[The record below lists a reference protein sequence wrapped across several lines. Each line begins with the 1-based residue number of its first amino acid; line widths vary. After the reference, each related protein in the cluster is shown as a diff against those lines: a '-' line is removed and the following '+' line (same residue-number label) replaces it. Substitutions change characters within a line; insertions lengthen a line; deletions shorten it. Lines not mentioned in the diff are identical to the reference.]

1 MRSRLRN
8 SILFAG
14 IFAIGFSSAQ
24 EGTSEVPVPRNVY
37 GAIIACGADGQA
49 YFSSIGDEYFVLR
62 TSLDGSSLKF
72 RLPKVAHYAYAG
84 AVATHAGG
92 VNVLSSWTDRTKFM
106 RTMYHFDEQGN
117 LLAQHSVRV
126 DLTDMM
132 MVITR
137 SGTTILVGHR
147 DEDGQYKGLILDSE
161 DRIVNGFDLPS
172 PPDEGEWTYGEW
184 HSPSDR
190 LLMTTGDR
198 VAYVLLHSNEPP
210 RTMIATISESG
221 KVSVK
226 TLEPISEDHRYIQ
239 WLVGPGVAVGQYRL
253 TGDRRRVNGHHVW
266 NFDEYDLKSGNR
278 IASKIAPMGE
288 FTPFTAACYYGDSVT
303 GLGARQVAPDEPY
316 LRLRIVKLQ

>member
-1 MRSRLRN
+1 MPSRLL
-8 SILFAG
+8 SVILFTG
-14 IFAIGFSSAQ
+14 ILATGVSSAQ
-24 EGTSEVPVPRNVY
+24 EGIAEVPVPRNVY
-37 GAIIACGADGQA
+37 GAIIACGADDQA
-49 YFSSIGDEYFVLR
+49 YFSSIGGEYFVLR
-62 TSLDGSSLKF
+62 TSLDGSSLTF
-72 RLPKVAHYAYAG
+72 RLPKAAYAYAG
-84 AVATHAGG
+84 AVAPYTSG
-92 VNVLSSWTDRTKFM
+92 VNVLSSWTDRTKFV

-161 DRIVNGFDLPS
+161 DRIVSRFDLPS
-172 PPDEGEWTYGEW
+172 PPDGGEWTYGEG

-198 VAYVLLHSNEPP
+198 AAYVLLHSNEPP
-210 RTMIATISESG
+210 STMIATISEHG

-226 TLEPISEDHRYIQ
+226 TLEPISEDHQYIR
-239 WLVGPGVAVGQYRL
+239 WLVGPGVAVEQYRL
-253 TGDRRRVNGHHVW
+253 TGDRRRVNGHPVW

-278 IASKIAPMGE
+278 IANKIAPMGE
-288 FTPFTAACYYGDSVT
+288 FTPFSGACYYGDSVT
-303 GLGARQVAPDEPY
+303 GLGSRIQVPPDEPY
-316 LRLRIVKLQ
+316 LRLRIAKLQ